1 MKKQL
6 LLLAVLAAAAVSCRE
21 HSAQSASGAPSVA
34 AITIDSAMTCGLS
47 REFVGVVEDAY
58 TTMLSFAV
66 PGNIRRIL
74 VSEGDAVR
82 EGDVVAELDE
92 RTARNAWNAAKAS
105 LDRAEDGYSRAKQ
118 VYDKGSLP
126 EVKWVEICSQLEQ
139 ARSLFDIASKNLEDC
154 RLVSPVSG
162 TVSSVEA
169 RQGMNVAAYAPV
181 MSLMSSDGLRL
192 RIKVPESEISS
203 LAKGDGAVFSV
214 PAVSDGEYPAQV
226 ESKGVSAD
234 PVSHSYKLYLAPL
247 SGTEG
252 LLPGMVCRVRF
263 SSSAGTGYSIPGR
276 AVQLTNDG
284 RHYVWTVREGRVMR
298 RIVSVGGIG
307 KDGVVISDGLAIG
320 DVVVTDGVFRISEG
334 MKVVVK

>member
-6 LLLAVLAAAAVSCRE
+6 LLLALLAVASVSCRE
-21 HSAQSASGAPSVA
+21 RSVQSVSGAPSVA
-34 AITIDSAMTCGLS
+34 AITVDSAMTCGLS

-66 PGNIRRIL
+66 PGNIRSIL

-82 EGDVVAELDE
+82 QGDIVAELDE

-105 LDRAEDGYSRAKQ
+105 LDRAEDGYARAKQ

-126 EVKWVEICSQLEQ
+126 EVKWVEICSRLEQ

-169 RQGMNVAAYAPV
+169 RQGMNVAAFAPV
-181 MSLMSSDGLRL
+181 VSLMSSDGLRL
-192 RIKVPESEISS
+192 RIKVPEGEISS
-203 LAKGDGAVFSV
+203 LSKGDRAVFSV
-214 PAVSDGEYPAQV
+214 PAVSEMEYPAEV
-226 ESKGVSAD
+226 DSKGVSAD
-234 PVSHSYKLYLAPL
+234 PVSHSYKVYLTPL
-247 SGTEG
+247 SGTDG
-252 LLPGMVCRVRF
+252 LLPGMVCRVKF
-263 SSSAGTGYSIPGR
+263 SGGAGTGYAIPGR

-284 RHYVWTVREGRVMR
+284 RHYVWTVRDGRVMR
-298 RIVSVGGIG
+298 TIVSVGGIS
-307 KDGVVISDGLAIG
+307 KSGVVISDGLSMG